1 MALILLIR
9 DPSREVGFSTSMVKK
24 RHASPREI
32 VPVPW
37 RPSRPNLPVEVLR
50 LPELASRLV
59 STGIER
65 LEFHGFVLFTR
76 GTCTHEV
83 DFEAYTC
90 RAGSLVHVRPGQV
103 QRWELHAGV
112 EGFFIIFEPTFLLA
126 TRRRGA
132 RESETIDELGFDEAA
147 WPVFVEL
154 GARDLAA
161 ASDWVERLER
171 TLVEADGS
179 PTLRALARHLL
190 FAALIDVARRFP
202 FAIEV
207 PRVPR
212 ERAHRLREDVERSFR
227 VTRNVGD
234 YARRWGVS
242 TRTID
247 RLARDAFGVTL
258 KEAIDARV
266 VLEARRLLAHT
277 GLSVAAIGESLGFS
291 EPTNFGKFF
300 EARTGERPGVF
311 RARQR

>member
-1 MALILLIR
+1 
-9 DPSREVGFSTSMVKK
+9 MVKK
-24 RHASPREI
+24 RHASRSEI

-50 LPELASRLV
+50 LSEVAPRLV
-59 STGIER
+59 SSGVER

-76 GTCTHEV
+76 GACTHEV
-83 DFEAYTC
+83 DFERYRC

-103 QRWELHAGV
+103 QRWGLREGV
-112 EGFFIIFEPTFLLA
+112 EGFLLIFEPTFLVA

-132 RESETIDELGFDEAA
+132 RETESFDELGFDEAA

-154 GARDLAA
+154 VARDLAA
-161 ASDWVERLER
+161 AAEWMTRLER

-190 FAALIDVARRFP
+190 LAALIDVARRFP
-202 FAIEV
+202 FALEV
-207 PRVPR
+207 PKIPR

-234 YARRWGVS
+234 YAARWGVS
-242 TRTID
+242 TKTID
-247 RLARDAFGVTL
+247 RLARDAFGVSL

-277 GLSVAAIGESLGFS
+277 GLSIAAIGESLGFS

-300 EARTGERPGVF
+300 EARTGERPGAF
-311 RARQR
+311 RALQR